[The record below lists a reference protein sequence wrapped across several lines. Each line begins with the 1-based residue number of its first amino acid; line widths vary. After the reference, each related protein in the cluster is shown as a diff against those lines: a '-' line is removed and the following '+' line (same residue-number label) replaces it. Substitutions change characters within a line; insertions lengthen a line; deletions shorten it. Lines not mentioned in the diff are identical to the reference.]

1 MPEVVTLGEPL
12 VQLNAVTTGPLRYVT
27 YFERH
32 VAGAEANV
40 AVGAVR
46 MGLTSGLISSVGNDE
61 FGKLII
67 QSLRG
72 EGVDVT
78 QIKTDGAAPTGVYFV
93 QRGYPRPGR
102 SSVLY
107 YRRGSAAS
115 RLGADDVR
123 ASYIKNAKW
132 LHLTGITPALS
143 DSCRSACERAFEI
156 ARKSGIKISFD
167 TNIRPALWD
176 SRDAKGV
183 LLPMVSRADLLF
195 TDPDDTRVLVGEGEP
210 ARAAKLLRERG
221 PATVVI
227 KLGREGAQA
236 FTGKGTFKQKA
247 YDVPVVDPI
256 GAGDAFAAIFICGV
270 MKGWSTGKC
279 LQAAAVA
286 GALVITARGDEE
298 NIPSEPEIQ
307 EFLGDVKERE

>member
-1 MPEVVTLGEPL
+1 LPEGVTLGEPL
-12 VQLNAVTTGPLRYVT
+12 VQLNALTTGPLRYVT

-61 FGKLII
+61 FVKLII

-78 QIKTDGAAPTGVYFV
+78 QIKTDGAALTGVYFV

-102 SSVLY
+102 SAVLY

-123 ASYIKNAKW
+123 ASYIKGAKW

-143 DSCRSACERAFEI
+143 DSCRSACEKAFEI
-156 ARKSGIKISFD
+156 AQKSGVKISFD

-176 SRDAKGV
+176 SRDARSV

-195 TDPDDTRVLVGEGEP
+195 TDPDDSRVLVGEGEP
-210 ARAAKLLRERG
+210 SRAARRLMELG

-227 KLGREGAQA
+227 KLGGEGAHA
-236 FTGKGTFKQKA
+236 FTAKGAFKQKA
-247 YDVPVVDPI
+247 FEVPVVDPI
-256 GAGDAFAAIFICGV
+256 GAGDAFAAIFISGIV
-270 MKGWSTGKC
+270 KGWSISRC

-286 GALVITARGDEE
+286 GALVITTRGDVE

-307 EFLGDVKERE
+307 EFLGDVKENG

>member
-12 VQLNAVTTGPLRYVT
+12 VQLNALTTGPLRYVT

-102 SSVLY
+102 SAVLY

-115 RLGADDVR
+115 RLGVDDVR
-123 ASYIKNAKW
+123 ASYIKTAKW

-143 DSCRSACERAFEI
+143 DSCRSACEKAFEI
-156 ARKSGIKISFD
+156 AQKSGVKISFD

-176 SRDAKGV
+176 SRDTRSV

-195 TDPDDTRVLVGEGEP
+195 TDPDDSRVLVGEGEP
-210 ARAAKLLRERG
+210 ARAARRLMELG

-227 KLGREGAQA
+227 KLGGEGAQA
-236 FTGKGTFKQKA
+236 FTAKGAFKQKA
-247 YDVPVVDPI
+247 FEVPVVDPI
-256 GAGDAFAAIFICGV
+256 GAGDAFAAIFISGIE
-270 MKGWSTGKC
+270 KGWSTAKC

-286 GALVITARGDEE
+286 GALVITTRGDVE

-307 EFLGDVKERE
+307 EFLGDVKENG